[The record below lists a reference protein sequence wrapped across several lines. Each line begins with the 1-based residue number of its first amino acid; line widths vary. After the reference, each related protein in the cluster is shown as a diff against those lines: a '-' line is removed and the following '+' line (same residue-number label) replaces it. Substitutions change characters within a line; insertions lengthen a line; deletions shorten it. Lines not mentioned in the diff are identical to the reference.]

1 MSLLHVSAKLF
12 PLKESAR
19 WAVCTDMSLL
29 QWTSRAVCTE
39 RKRQPSCLR
48 WDEFTTVYQPSCF
61 HWKKA
66 PAELFALKK
75 VKYSIT
81 SKLFERKGSNSWAFC
96 PEMSLLSVSAR
107 MYSLKES
114 ARRAVCARVS
124 LLQYTSR
131 AVCTER
137 KRQLSYLRWDEFA
150 TVYQPSCFHW
160 KNAPAELFALKE
172 FTTV

>member
-1 MSLLHVSAKLF
+1 
-12 PLKESAR
+12 
-19 WAVCTDMSLL
+19 
-29 QWTSRAVCTE
+29 
-39 RKRQPSCLR
+39 
-48 WDEFTTVYQPSCF
+48 
-61 HWKKA
+61 
-66 PAELFALKK
+66 
-75 VKYSIT
+75 
-81 SKLFERKGSNSWAFC
+81 
-96 PEMSLLSVSAR
+96 MSLLSVSAR

-160 KNAPAELFALKE
+160 KKAPDELFALIRVYYSVLAELFALKESAKLFVLRWVYYSVPAELFALKE
-172 FTTV
+172 STSRAVCAEMSLLQCTSWAVCTERKPQPSCLRWDEFIKVHQPSCLHWYEFTIVY